1 MMEDTKRPASLL
13 TLQHLNLLGEALM
26 WFKVVSSVTQILYFA
41 LFNSFFM
48 PCALFVFAGNKHP
61 FTFDKVF
68 DHGASQEEVFF
79 EISQLVQS
87 ALDGYKV
94 CYLLY
99 SDYLVESWLLCLYS
113 CS

>member
-1 MMEDTKRPASLL
+1 MPVLD
-13 TLQHLNLLGEALM
+13 
-26 WFKVVSSVTQILYFA
+26 I
-41 LFNSFFM
+41 NSFVM
-48 PCALFVFAGNKHP
+48 PCALFVFSGNKHP

-94 CYLLY
+94 CFLFILTILLNLGY
-99 SDYLVESWLLCLYS
+99 CAYVVVADNTYTDLLSYAFLKS
-113 CS
+113 LWT